1 MRVGSF
7 DSGQQAAISWIT
19 STLTG
24 HALATIVEHLSNQ
37 NSQRNI
43 FHSECH
49 RGVGVGLYHSYWQE
63 AFGVSWLLAAKPLP
77 SNQTEYPSK
86 PFCKTYISASEHR
99 IEMGVGLYIHT
110 DFGASWLAAAKPL
123 PSNQTEYPSNPFCK
137 EPISPA
143 SRTSYRDGGWLV
155 WLIASKQEL
164 LHATHASKWIATC

>member
-7 DSGQQAAISWIT
+7 DSGQQAANPESP

-37 NSQRNI
+37 NSQSNI

-77 SNQTEYPSK
+77 SNQTEYPSNR
-86 PFCKTYISASEHR
+86 FAKTYISASEHR

-110 DFGASWLAAAKPL
+110 DFGASWLAAA
-123 PSNQTEYPSNPFCK
+123 Q
-137 EPISPA
+137 
-143 SRTSYRDGGWLV
+143 
-155 WLIASKQEL
+155 
-164 LHATHASKWIATC
+164 ATP